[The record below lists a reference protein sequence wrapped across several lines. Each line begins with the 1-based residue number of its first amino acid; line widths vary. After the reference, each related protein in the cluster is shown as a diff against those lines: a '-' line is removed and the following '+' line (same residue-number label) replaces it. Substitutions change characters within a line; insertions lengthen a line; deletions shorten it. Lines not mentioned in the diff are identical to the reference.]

1 MHPRKLLIAAMG
13 LAVALGGVSAASA
26 ETTWEHNH
34 PRRDQVNDRLAHQD
48 VRIHRERREGE
59 INAYQAHRMHMA
71 DHRIRMSERR
81 FARNHGGHISRA
93 EQERLNHRENNV
105 SNRIGR

>member
-1 MHPRKLLIAAMG
+1 MNTRKLLIAAMG

-26 ETTWEHNH
+26 DAAWDNH
-34 PRRDQVNDRLAHQD
+34 HPAREQANDRLARQD
-48 VRIHRERREGE
+48 ARIHREHRDGE
-59 INAYQAHRMHMA
+59 INSRQAHRMHMA

-81 FARNHGGHISRA
+81 FARHHDGHISRA

-105 SNRIGR
+105 SHRIGR

>member
-1 MHPRKLLIAAMG
+1 MSTRKPLIAALG
-13 LAVALGGVSAASA
+13 LVVALGGVSAASA

-34 PRRDQVNDRLAHQD
+34 PRRDQVNDRLAHQNA
-48 VRIHRERREGE
+48 RIQDERREGE
-59 INAYQAHRMHMA
+59 ISGREAHRLHMA

-81 FARNHGGHISRA
+81 FAAHHGGHISPA
-93 EQERLNHRENNV
+93 EQARLNARENAV

>member
-1 MHPRKLLIAAMG
+1 MNTRKLLNAAMG

-26 ETTWEHNH
+26 DAAGDNH
-34 PRRDQVNDRLAHQD
+34 HPAREQVNDRLTHQD
-48 VRIHRERREGE
+48 ARIHQERREGE
-59 INAYQAHRMHMA
+59 INGRQAHRMHAA

-81 FARNHGGHISRA
+81 FARHHDGHISRA

-105 SNRIGR
+105 SHRIGR